1 MTRVMMQIR
10 IVVSGKKHCKNV
22 TLNCH
27 YDHMSQK
34 SQVSVTP
41 FNTLFCFYFEECT
54 LYIMIM
60 TEMKN

>member
-1 MTRVMMQIR
+1 MTRVMMMWLQIR
-10 IVVSGKKHCKNV
+10 IVVSGKNHCKNV

-41 FNTLFCFYFEECT
+41 KGVTLFCLYFEECT
-54 LYIMIM
+54 YCI
-60 TEMKN
+60 